1 MRAWLDVDVVV
12 ATLQRLG
19 KSFGPVAAVCG
30 FALALTVAIPLSF
43 LTIVALV
50 AYGPAAGF
58 ACAIVGALMSA
69 AASYGVGAYLGRE
82 VVQRLGGERVNR
94 LSERLG
100 RRGLLAVVAVRMI
113 PVAPFAVVN
122 MVAGASKI
130 RLRDLLLGTLIGIS
144 PGTLG
149 MMLFVDQINAA
160 LRQPTPL
167 TFALAALVVVLIL
180 AGAWAM
186 QRWLRKHDA

>member
-12 ATLQRLG
+12 ASLQRLG

-50 AYGPAAGF
+50 AFGPVPGF
-58 ACAIVGALMSA
+58 ACAIVGALVSA
-69 AASYGVGAYLGRE
+69 AASYGIGAYLGRE
-82 VVQRLGGERVNR
+82 VVQRLGGERLNR
-94 LSERLG
+94 LSERLA
-100 RRGLLAVVAVRMI
+100 RRGLLAVVAIRMV

-122 MVAGASKI
+122 MVAGASMI

-149 MMLFVDQINAA
+149 LMFFVDRITEA
-160 LRQPTPL
+160 LRQPNPL
-167 TFALAALVVVLIL
+167 TFVLVALVVVLVL
-180 AGAWAM
+180 AGVWASK
-186 QRWLRKHDA
+186 RWLRKHEA